1 MKGKKG
7 GKMKKEV
14 LLLNAL
20 AVMERLEQ
28 GKSVEGVM
36 SKDPE
41 TGCIVFRPYNRLSR
55 EPGYVPPSV
64 TLYETSNGALRQTAQ
79 RNKIVVSVKRK
90 LGNLRGAIEL
100 LAQAR
105 ELTDYLK
112 TLTDKTVTN
121 KH

>member
-1 MKGKKG
+1 MKKKEE
-7 GKMKKEV
+7 KMKKEV

-28 GKSVEGVM
+28 GKSVEGGM
-36 SKDPE
+36 SLDQE

-64 TLYETSNGALRQTAQ
+64 TLYETPNGSLRQTAL

-90 LGNLRGAIEL
+90 LGNIRGAVEIM
-100 LAQAR
+100 AQAR

-112 TLTDKTVTN
+112 RLSKTE
-121 KH
+121 

>member
-1 MKGKKG
+1 MKKKEE
-7 GKMKKEV
+7 KMKKEV
-14 LLLNAL
+14 LFLNAL

-28 GKSVEGVM
+28 GKSVEGGM
-36 SKDPE
+36 SLDQE

-64 TLYETSNGALRQTAQ
+64 TLYETPNGSLRQTAQ

-90 LGNLRGAIEL
+90 LGNIRGAVEIM
-100 LAQAR
+100 AQAR

-112 TLTDKTVTN
+112 RLSKTE
-121 KH
+121 

>member
-1 MKGKKG
+1 MKKKEE
-7 GKMKKEV
+7 KMTKEV

-28 GKSVEGVM
+28 GKSVEGGM
-36 SKDPE
+36 SLDQE

-64 TLYETSNGALRQTAQ
+64 TLYETPNGSLRQTAQ

-90 LGNLRGAIEL
+90 LGNIRGAVEIM
-100 LAQAR
+100 AQAR

-112 TLTDKTVTN
+112 RLSKTE
-121 KH
+121 

>member
-1 MKGKKG
+1 MKKKEE
-7 GKMKKEV
+7 KMKKEV

-28 GKSVEGVM
+28 GKSVEGGM
-36 SKDPE
+36 SLDQE

-55 EPGYVPPSV
+55 EPGCVPPSV
-64 TLYETSNGALRQTAQ
+64 TLYETPNGSLRQTAQ

-90 LGNLRGAIEL
+90 LGNIRGAVEIM
-100 LAQAR
+100 AQAR

-112 TLTDKTVTN
+112 RLSKTE
-121 KH
+121 

>member
-1 MKGKKG
+1 MKGKKEEIL
-7 GKMKKEV
+7 KKEV

-20 AVMERLEQ
+20 AVMARLEQ
-28 GKSVEGVM
+28 GKSVEGGM

>member
-1 MKGKKG
+1 
-7 GKMKKEV
+7 MKKEV
-14 LLLNAL
+14 AILNGL

-28 GKSVEGVM
+28 GKSVEGGM
-36 SKDPE
+36 SLDPE

-64 TLYETSNGALRQTAQ
+64 VLYETPNGALRQTAQ

-90 LGNLRGAIEL
+90 LGNIRGAVEIM
-100 LAQAR
+100 AQAR

-112 TLTDKTVTN
+112 RLSKTE
-121 KH
+121 

>member
-1 MKGKKG
+1 MKQ
-7 GKMKKEV
+7 EV

-28 GKSVEGVM
+28 GKSVEGGM
-36 SKDPE
+36 SIDPE
-41 TGCIVFRPYNRLSR
+41 SGCIVFRPYNRLSR

-64 TLYETSNGALRQTAQ
+64 TLYETSNGSLRQTAQ

-112 TLTDKTVTN
+112 TLTDKQ
-121 KH
+121 

>member
-14 LLLNAL
+14 LFLNAL
-20 AVMERLEQ
+20 AVMARLEQ
-28 GKSVEGVM
+28 GKSVEGGL
-36 SKDPE
+36 SIDQE
-41 TGCIVFRPYNRLSR
+41 TGCITFRPYNRLSR

-64 TLYETSNGALRQTAQ
+64 TLYETSNGSLRQTAQ

-90 LGNLRGAIEL
+90 LGNIRGAIEIM
-100 LAQAR
+100 AQAR

-112 TLTDKTVTN
+112 GLAKTE
-121 KH
+121 